1 MGETKSLTGEAESL
15 SGGSWRGRKDCGPDE
30 HKYVRGS

>member
-15 SGGSWRGRKDCGPDE
+15 SGGSQWDRKDCGPDE